1 MGQSYQ
7 VGRPSA
13 PPSWGWPNM
22 TLGNDVAMLV
32 MTMVGVGDISPPNE
46 GDGSF
51 GPSKKGQPNI
61 VGHSNGEHE
70 WWPWWPLNPKKA
82 RASVGSTRGGREP
95 PRQPTPTMTTPI
107 GGPWICPP

>member
-1 MGQSYQ
+1 
-7 VGRPSA
+7 
-13 PPSWGWPNM
+13 M

-70 WWPWWPLNPKKA
+70 
-82 RASVGSTRGGREP
+82 
-95 PRQPTPTMTTPI
+95 
-107 GGPWICPP
+107 